1 MNQEQG
7 AVGRAVGA
15 MIRRSVRRRYRNVY
29 WRTAQPSIP
38 SPAVLYANHHGWM
51 DGYLMFHLA
60 LKLDLVCIDWIEEF
74 DTFPLFRFVG
84 GIRYPKGDV
93 AGRVAA
99 VRQTI
104 QELQSGK
111 SLVIFPE
118 GVMHRPPAVLPLGKA
133 LTTIARHVP
142 NATLAPVAIFH
153 EMSLHE
159 RPEAWLAVGP
169 PHRFESLDACRDRLI
184 DELDRLKND
193 VHAGVHFDLLAA
205 GTPSV
210 NERMSLKRF
219 RPKG

>member
-1 MNQEQG
+1 MKQEQG
-7 AVGRAVGA
+7 VVGRAVGA
-15 MIRRSVRRRYRNVY
+15 MIRRSVRRRFRNVY

-38 SPAVLYANHHGWM
+38 APAVLYANHHGWM

-60 LKLDLVCIDWIEEF
+60 IKLDLVCIDWIEEF

-84 GIRYPKGDV
+84 GIRYPKGDL

-104 QELQSGK
+104 QELKSGK
-111 SLVIFPE
+111 SLVFFPE
-118 GVMHRPPAVLPLGKA
+118 KVMHRPPSVLPFGKA
-133 LTTIARHVP
+133 LATIARHVP
-142 NATLAPVAIFH
+142 NVTLVPVAILQ

-159 RPEAWLAVGP
+159 RPEAWLSVGK
-169 PHRFESLDACRDRLI
+169 PHSFESLDHCRDQLVN
-184 DELDRLKND
+184 ELDRLRND
-193 VHAGVHFDLLAA
+193 VQAGVPFDLLAA

-219 RPKG
+219 SPKK